1 MSARGPRPVGTTLRM
16 LLVGAALLVGAGC
29 GSTRITSTSRSGTQ
43 AVRDDEHRMLGVY
56 HFRESRPV
64 DFRPLVG
71 WPVYLDTSNLSAV
84 DKDWLTYRLRE
95 VMTGQ
100 GVQLVDDR
108 QSAAV
113 IVEAGAAVYAT
124 DSFNGFLGVPSVPF
138 VGTLVGLPA
147 LTSPE
152 VSIADKTEQFGVSRI
167 ALFARDA
174 ETGRMVWRSGTR
186 LADSSYRIHNIAGV
200 RRTSGTIDHP
210 SDRYRKRRIRRLFGR
225 MLGHERVIERRPAG
239 HVIE

>member
-29 GSTRITSTSRSGTQ
+29 GSTRITSTSRSATEQLLLTTAADRAIFGI
-43 AVRDDEHRMLGVY
+43 
-56 HFRESRPV
+56 

-210 SDRYRKRRIRRLFGR
+210 SDRYRKRRIRRLLGR